1 MVGIVFQPGWRA
13 GPQNFIQTLQRL
25 AAVAVGVDANL
36 VAELSTEQ
44 PVNGGVEP
52 VSKKVPERGF
62 NPADGVVD
70 DSRNGTRAGRRKV
83 QLAKQSMNVARVFSE
98 DNWFDGTKDR
108 RQARR
113 KKAFTKPLHSF
124 VSLNPDEGPIKI
136 AFNYRSFQ
144 PNNFHRGFFPYLA
157 RIETN
162 RTAFALPLNPKTIHI
177 MFHAY
182 KGPGVI
188 Q

>member
-1 MVGIVFQPGWRA
+1 
-13 GPQNFIQTLQRL
+13 
-25 AAVAVGVDANL
+25 
-36 VAELSTEQ
+36 
-44 PVNGGVEP
+44 
-52 VSKKVPERGF
+52 
-62 NPADGVVD
+62 
-70 DSRNGTRAGRRKV
+70 
-83 QLAKQSMNVARVFSE
+83 MNVARVFSE